1 MNNRIHCI
9 WSVKEVLEIER
20 KFLFGKELP
29 VAIIEKAE
37 RHQLIIQWYLNP
49 PERRRIRLG
58 VDGSEIFLLETLKS
72 GSGLVREEEER
83 YLDPAKITEI
93 AEQLKASR
101 AVIKSRHIFARK
113 QVEGVIDW
121 YLLPELGYV
130 FEVETSSP
138 YVRLLD
144 PWEYWMLPREEFKEV
159 TEDPAYTA
167 RSLAVVIHD
176 IEDIFPMSVSLISKK
191 QIEKFEMLL
200 RLIY

>member
-1 MNNRIHCI
+1 
-9 WSVKEVLEIER
+9 VKAVLEIER
-20 KFLFGKELP
+20 KFLFGRELP
-29 VAIIEKAE
+29 LEIIERAK
-37 RHQLIIQWYLNP
+37 RHQLIIQWYLNHP
-49 PERRRIRLG
+49 DSRRIRLG
-58 VDGSEIFLLETLKS
+58 VDGAEVFLLETLKS

-121 YLLPELGYV
+121 YLLPKLGYV

-138 YVRLLD
+138 YVRLPD
-144 PWEYWMLPREEFKEV
+144 PWEYWMLPPKEFREV

-167 RSLAVVIHD
+167 RSLAVVVHE
-176 IEDIFPMSVSLISKK
+176 IEDIFPMSVPLISKK

-200 RLIY
+200 KLVY

>member
-1 MNNRIHCI
+1 
-9 WSVKEVLEIER
+9 VKAVLEIER

-29 VAIIEKAE
+29 VKVIERAE
-37 RHQLIIQWYLNP
+37 RHQLIIQWYLDH

-58 VDGSEIFLLETLKS
+58 VDESECFLLETVKS
-72 GSGLVREEEER
+72 GSGLVREEEEE

-101 AVIKSRHIFARK
+101 AVVKSRHIFARK

-121 YLLPELGYV
+121 YLLPQIGYV
-130 FEVETSSP
+130 FEVETSIP
-138 YVRLLD
+138 FVRLPD
-144 PWEYWMLPREEFKEV
+144 PWEYWMLPREEFREV

-167 RSLAVVIHD
+167 RSLAVVVHC
-176 IEDIFPMSVSLISKK
+176 IEDIFPINVPLISNR
-191 QIEKFEMLL
+191 QIDKFEMLL